1 MRQIHPTRL
10 YPQGKKTEGFAI
22 NTLHDDLFKNFYS
35 TNRKDFTTQPVVIKS
50 ESVSRR
56 SYNPVKKKDNSHD
69 NSKLLGMN
77 FEDLQKYHI
86 EGNEK
91 LKQLNEALQKE
102 IANLKTIQLD
112 KIQKNKSENSSLN
125 NRLKEKSD
133 LYEILLKQNGQ
144 LKKENETIKDENTKL
159 KSLIEKTKN
168 ENALEIKKIKNEFI
182 VLLESSKADIDNL
195 ESTKNKLT
203 TQVIKLKAQ
212 AAKIKQENYNFKNEI
227 ETLKKELFKRQVISS
242 VLCVEKVSD
251 MLLSSDNSFKSSSI
265 MNTEQKHK
273 HSQTEYLLKLIESE
287 NNEYSNK
294 LTSLETQLDYYMK
307 NKNKVNTSS
316 CSNCSDNSGNPDND
330 TQLML
335 YDFYAKTTGALKGNP
350 IPLSLLS
357 EEKKEFL
364 TTTNTVLDKIKNTFK

>member
-56 SYNPVKKKDNSHD
+56 SYNPVKKKNNSHD

-91 LKQLNEALQKE
+91 LKQLNEALQEE

-112 KIQKNKSENSSLN
+112 KIQKSKSENSSLN

-159 KSLIEKTKN
+159 K
-168 ENALEIKKIKNEFI
+168 
-182 VLLESSKADIDNL
+182 
-195 ESTKNKLT
+195 
-203 TQVIKLKAQ
+203 
-212 AAKIKQENYNFKNEI
+212 
-227 ETLKKELFKRQVISS
+227 
-242 VLCVEKVSD
+242 
-251 MLLSSDNSFKSSSI
+251 
-265 MNTEQKHK
+265 
-273 HSQTEYLLKLIESE
+273 
-287 NNEYSNK
+287 
-294 LTSLETQLDYYMK
+294 
-307 NKNKVNTSS
+307 
-316 CSNCSDNSGNPDND
+316 
-330 TQLML
+330 
-335 YDFYAKTTGALKGNP
+335 
-350 IPLSLLS
+350 
-357 EEKKEFL
+357 
-364 TTTNTVLDKIKNTFK
+364 